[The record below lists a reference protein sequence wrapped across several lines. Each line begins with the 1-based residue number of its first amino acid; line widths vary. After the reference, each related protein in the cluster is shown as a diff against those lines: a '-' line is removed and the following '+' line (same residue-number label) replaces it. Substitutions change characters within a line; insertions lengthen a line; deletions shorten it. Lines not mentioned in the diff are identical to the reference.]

1 MSYRLA
7 LVTALL
13 AALVGCDNAANDS
26 DANVATA
33 DKNATGTAVDAP
45 ETPPMDGS
53 AAPPFLVDTYVRHIR
68 TLSSDEFEGRS
79 PNSAGETKTINYLQD
94 EFKKLGVE
102 PGNGDSF
109 FQDVPLVSMIATP
122 QPLVISKDGEQL
134 RELQVGPDTV
144 LWTKRVTESAEL
156 TDSELVFVGYGAVAP
171 EYNWNDYEGIDMTG
185 KTAVIL
191 VNDPGYATQDPELF
205 NGNAMTYYGRWTYK
219 FEEAARQGAAGALV
233 IHETAPAAYGWDVVE
248 GSWTG
253 AQHDLVTADRN
264 MGRAAIEG
272 WITNSQADAILQAGG
287 IDYASAKEMA
297 LKDDFRPVPLGVT
310 ASTSLTNSIRTA
322 NSKNVIGMIKGSER
336 PDEVVLYMAHWD
348 HLGQDESLQDDQI
361 YNGAVDNATG
371 TAGLLMIAE
380 AFMKAEKKPER
391 STVFIAVTAEES
403 GLLGSKHYG
412 ENPVFPLNK
421 TIAGI
426 NMDALSVAGRAKD
439 VAVVGF
445 GNSELEDYLR
455 EAAAA
460 QDRVIVPEPTPEKGY
475 FYRSDHLMLAKQGV
489 PMLYAKSGQD
499 LREGGA
505 AAGKAADDDYRQLRY
520 HRPADEYDPSWF
532 KVDGAMEDL
541 ELYYVIGNRIAN
553 EEDYV
558 NWYDG
563 NEFKAIRDASLSNQ

>member
-79 PNSAGETKTINYLQD
+79 PNSAGETKTINYLQG